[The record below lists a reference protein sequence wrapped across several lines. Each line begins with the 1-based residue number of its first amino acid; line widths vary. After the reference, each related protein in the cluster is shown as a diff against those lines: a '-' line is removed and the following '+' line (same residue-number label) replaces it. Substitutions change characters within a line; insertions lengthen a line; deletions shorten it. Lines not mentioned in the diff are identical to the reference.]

1 MIRRDFLKVLGG
13 SVLALNAASSGI
25 AGSGLDKMSPGPK
38 ARKAKRWAMVV
49 DMAKCRDDCPKVC
62 ISACHSAHNVPY
74 IPNTDDEVKWLFEK
88 PYENA
93 FPDTP
98 REIVSEHFLRQ
109 EFLLLCNHCDNPPC
123 VRACPTQATFRR
135 QDGIVMMDYHRCIGC
150 RFCIAACPYGARS
163 FNFRDP
169 RPFIKNLNPDFPTR
183 SKGVVEKCSFCQERL
198 AVGLLPACV
207 EACKAGVLI
216 FGDLRDPDSEVYE
229 VLMKRNHIRRKPALG
244 TYPSVFYLV

>member
-1 MIRRDFLKVLGG
+1 
-13 SVLALNAASSGI
+13 
-25 AGSGLDKMSPGPK
+25 MSAGPK
-38 ARKAKRWAMVV
+38 ARKAERWAMVV

-74 IPNTDDEVKWLFEK
+74 IPNASDEVKWLFEK

-98 REIVSEHFLRQ
+98 RDIVPEHFLRQ
-109 EFLLLCNHCDNPPC
+109 EFLLLCNHCDDPPC
-123 VRACPTQATFRR
+123 VRACPTQATFKR

-198 AVGLLPACV
+198 VVGLLPACV
-207 EACKAGVLI
+207 EACKARVLI
-216 FGDLRDPDSEVYE
+216 FGDLHDPDSEVYKI
-229 VLMKRNHIRRKPALG
+229 LMKSNHVRRKPALG

>member
-1 MIRRDFLKVLGG
+1 MKRRDFLKVLGG
-13 SVLALNAASSGI
+13 SVLALDAASSGS
-25 AGSGLDKMSPGPK
+25 AGSGPGKMSPGPK

-74 IPNTDDEVKWLFEK
+74 IPNADDEVKWLFEK

-98 REIVSEHFLRQ
+98 REIVSEEFRRQ
-109 EFLLLCNHCDNPPC
+109 EFLLLCNHCDDPPC
-123 VRACPTQATFRR
+123 VRACPTQATFKR

-169 RPFIKNLNPDFPTR
+169 RPFITNLNPDFPTR

-207 EACKAGVLI
+207 EACKARVLI
-216 FGDLRDPDSEVYE
+216 FGDLRDPDSEVYK